1 MATNKDS
8 KPLKHPVGTFVFAW
22 ICIILG
28 AISAWGTIM
37 GVMSA
42 VGVNI
47 PVWRIIILILL
58 PLFWIVLGIRLL
70 KKYKTYQSE
79 NPEAG
84 IKQSTKT
91 ILIICSIVASIV
103 VTSSSIPLISQ
114 NQLNAKLQPYVKEEL
129 EENGQVPEN
138 PKYVL
143 YDMDHE
149 RFSYPSSH
157 HNDYAAKN
165 SDEVNVIIAFSDGG
179 TKIVG
184 SWYDKGSGKN
194 LSDLQT
200 QGASVYAIRLDDWS
214 LIDVTSYS
222 VQLKYGENG
231 KNARGMVKEADI
243 LEVLETGSF
252 PED

>member
-1 MATNKDS
+1 MEKNKTS
-8 KPLKHPVGTFVFAW
+8 KPLKHPVGIYVFAW

-37 GVMSA
+37 GVTSA
-42 VGVNI
+42 IGVSI
-47 PVWRIIILILL
+47 PVWRIIALLLL
-58 PLFWIVLGIRLL
+58 PLFWILLGIRLL
-70 KKYKTYQSE
+70 KKYKAYQSE
-79 NPEAG
+79 NPEAA
-84 IKQSTKT
+84 IKKSTKT
-91 ILIICSIVASIV
+91 ILIICSVVAGIV
-103 VTSSSIPLISQ
+103 VISSSIPLINQ
-114 NQLNAKLQPYVKEEL
+114 NRLNAKLQPYVKEEL
-129 EENGQVPEN
+129 EENGWVPEN

-143 YDMDHE
+143 YDIDHE

-165 SDEVNVIIAFSDGG
+165 PDEVNVIIAFSDGG

-184 SWYDKGSGKN
+184 SWYDKGSGQN
-194 LSDLQT
+194 LADLQT

-214 LIDVTSYS
+214 LIDVTSYR

-243 LEVLETGSF
+243 LDLINTGTF